1 MLYAIPKYDSSSLE
15 MVKLVL
21 QMIEAQSQQVPD
33 SLKSMVYDVID
44 EAKALS
50 LDPQGAHANINYNE
64 SVLLALEMQETEALA
79 SCLETITSVDMLQPT
94 VASNV
99 LGYIV

>member
-1 MLYAIPKYDSSSLE
+1 MLYAIPKHDSSSLE

>member
-1 MLYAIPKYDSSSLE
+1 MLYAIPKHDSSSLE

-50 LDPQGAHANINYNE
+50 LDPQGAHININYNE

-79 SCLETITSVDMLQPT
+79 SCLETITSVDMLQPK

-99 LGYIV
+99 LEYIV

>member
-1 MLYAIPKYDSSSLE
+1 MLYAIPKHDSSSLE

-50 LDPQGAHANINYNE
+50 LDPQGSHTNINYNE

-79 SCLETITSVDMLQPT
+79 SCLETITSVDMLQPK

-99 LGYIV
+99 LEYIV